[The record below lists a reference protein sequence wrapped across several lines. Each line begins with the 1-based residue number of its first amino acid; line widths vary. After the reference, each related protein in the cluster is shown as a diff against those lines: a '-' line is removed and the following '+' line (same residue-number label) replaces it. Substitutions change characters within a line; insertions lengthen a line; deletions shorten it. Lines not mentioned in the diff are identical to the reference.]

1 MPITTEHRGATT
13 TLGMAMPRGNA
24 INFAFIEAM
33 NAALDELER
42 TPPGAVVLVSQG
54 KAFCG
59 GLDLIEAYD
68 YDRATLRG
76 FVDGFED
83 LFLRLFTLGRPVV
96 AAVAGHAMAGGCILA
111 MTADV
116 RVFAAGGWLISLNE
130 VEIGIPF
137 PSGALEIARDA
148 LPPLAWADWFLE
160 GRRFSPA
167 EASAAQLAHALVEG
181 APLEPALE
189 RAARLAARPAAP
201 QAAIKAALRAPAMA
215 RARADADASRQR
227 FVEAWYAPPAR
238 EKIGAVRAALLSKR

>member
-1 MPITTEHRGATT
+1 MPILTDHRGATT
-13 TLGMAMPRGNA
+13 TLTMAMPRGNA

-33 NAALDELER
+33 NAAIDQVER
-42 TPPGAVVLVSQG
+42 TPASAVVLASQG
-54 KAFCG
+54 KAFCA

-68 YDRATLRG
+68 YDRPTFRG
-76 FVDGFED
+76 FVDGFEG
-83 LFLRLFTLGRPVV
+83 LFMRLFTLGRPVV

-116 RVFAAGGWLISLNE
+116 RVFAAGNWLISLNE

-137 PSGALEIARDA
+137 PSGALEIARAA
-148 LPPLAWADWFLE
+148 LPPLAWTDWLLE

-167 EASAAQLAHALVEG
+167 EASAAQVAHALVEG

-189 RAARLAARPAAP
+189 RAARLATQPTGP
-201 QAAIKAALRAPAMA
+201 QAAIKAALRAPSVA

-238 EKIGAVRAALLSKR
+238 EKIGAVRAALLAKR